1 MEMTQKRQSKKFCI
15 KTIKGNQ
22 YVYSWSYRPKHLRT
36 KRKNHRYSWEYI
48 GNYTSKSAQKM
59 LKRLPLQIQ
68 ESLRISYKNKVRQ
81 FEIKQELMKSLGRK
95 EPFKSER
102 ERISRI
108 NNRDNYSKEMILYE
122 RHLHKVITEHL
133 SEQQSTL

>member
-1 MEMTQKRQSKKFCI
+1 
-15 KTIKGNQ
+15 
-22 YVYSWSYRPKHLRT
+22 
-36 KRKNHRYSWEYI
+36 
-48 GNYTSKSAQKM
+48 M